1 MSTDGSYDNRHR
13 AFLQALFG
21 RQTITFED
29 SKPLISAIES
39 AHSPERPTLPEDVS
53 QDVLEDYI
61 DRVNDAI
68 SPFDLEIRNTLH
80 QTQRTR
86 IYALVNT
93 TSDALT
99 QMATV
104 HSADEIA
111 YVKRVLDAMFETHN
125 TQRAEI
131 MATTGMQA
139 LELAKLPHDRRE
151 SNALTQ
157 AAQNAALTKSQAE
170 NMLESMVAEG
180 WFELSQRGYYSLTP
194 RALMEL
200 KDWLV
205 RTYNDQA
212 AESDEEDDEPPRMRL
227 KFCEACRDIVTV
239 GQRCPSAP
247 CNARLH
253 DDCVGKIFR
262 AQHGQQT
269 CPSCKTDW
277 KDVGF
282 VGERAARSG
291 RTSTVGADRRRST
304 VNHNH
309 VESGRDDDDESDD

>member
-1 MSTDGSYDNRHR
+1 MSAAGSYDDRHR

-39 AHSPERPTLPEDVS
+39 AHTPDRPTLPEDVT
-53 QDVLEDYI
+53 QDALEEYI

-68 SPFDLEIRNTLH
+68 SPFDFEIRNTLH
-80 QTQRTR
+80 QTNRTR

-111 YVKRVLDAMFETHN
+111 YVKRVLDAMFETYN
-125 TQRAEI
+125 NSRAEL

-139 LELAKLPHDRRE
+139 LEMARPPHDRRE
-151 SNALTQ
+151 SNAQAQTTQ
-157 AAQNAALTKSQAE
+157 SAALTKSQAE

-180 WFELSQRGYYSLTP
+180 WFELSERGYYSLTP

-205 RTYNDQA
+205 RTYNDPA
-212 AESDEEDDEPPRMRL
+212 ADSDDEDDELPRPRI
-227 KFCEACRDIVTV
+227 KFCEACRDIVTI
-239 GQRCPSAP
+239 GQRCPKAA

-262 AQHGQQT
+262 AQHGRQT
-269 CPSCKTDW
+269 CPVCKTDW
-277 KDVGF
+277 KDAGI

-291 RTSTVGADRRRST
+291 RTSTSGAGSRRS
-304 VNHNH
+304 VANQSHIGSN
-309 VESGRDDDDESDD
+309 GDGDESDE